1 MKKQTILFLV
11 IAVAIASLLTV
22 SAINNRYSISP
33 CDAIDISLENATV
46 ITFLDETNMT
56 TVQVFNYKGYEGNN
70 TWMVQWSS
78 SDRLINVYVDIAT
91 GDVVGIEEMDIP
103 IPTPAPTPTPSPS
116 PSPTWHSVITLWGD
130 DDRASPYFT
139 IRGDAWRIKYN
150 VTPDSGAVESNFN
163 LMVFDDY
170 WWPNL
175 ICSVYCQDRA
185 CDDVKYLYEGKG
197 NFYID
202 VTSSGNWWELEVED
216 YY

>member
-1 MKKQTILFLV
+1 MKKQTILILV
-11 IAVAIASLLTV
+11 SAVVIASLLSV

-33 CDAIDISLENATV
+33 CDAIDISLENTTV
-46 ITFLDETNMT
+46 ATFLDETNMT
-56 TVQVFNYKGYEGNN
+56 TVQVFNYKGYEGKN

-91 GDVVGIEEMDIP
+91 GDVVGIEEMEIP

-116 PSPTWHSVITLWGD
+116 PSWHTVTTLWGD
-130 DDRASPYFT
+130 ADRTSQYFP
-139 IRGDAWRIKYN
+139 IRGDAWRIKYK
-150 VTPDSGAVESNFN
+150 VTPDSGAVESNFS

-170 WWPNL
+170 WWPNW
-175 ICSVYCQDRA
+175 ICTVTCHDRA
-185 CDDVKYLYEGKG
+185 CDNVKYLYEGKG